1 MNSGI
6 NGNSSS
12 VRSGPDKEFNEP
24 NRHGANTAAD
34 TLCLST
40 FLQNYSITQDDAS
53 ASTKSTQIPWL
64 PNLN

>member
-1 MNSGI
+1 M
-6 NGNSSS
+6 
-12 VRSGPDKEFNEP
+12 EP
-24 NRHGANTAAD
+24 ILQRIHCAY
-34 TLCLST
+34 LL